1 MVPVEVDSGLYVVP
15 ARVVEDDER
24 RWAVAG
30 QPLGRDEAV
39 VAQGAVAELD
49 DAEGRGQEVGD
60 DACGVGD
67 AGDGGERAHPRDLR
81 VAVGLVVQH
90 HEEGSHAH
98 RVGNVS
104 EMLHCI

>member
-1 MVPVEVDSGLYVVP
+1 MSL
-15 ARVVEDDER
+15 
-24 RWAVAG
+24 
-30 QPLGRDEAV
+30 LGRDEAV
-39 VAQGAVAELD
+39 VAQSAVAELD

-60 DACGVGD
+60 DAGGVRD
-67 AGDGGERAHPRDLR
+67 AGDGGERGDPRDLR

-104 EMLHCI
+104 EIVHCIIAYDMGN